1 VTALRIGTR
10 SSALAL
16 WQANHVATAIGLQ
29 NSAPGVELVH
39 IETEGDQRTDV
50 PLWAV
55 PGRAFFTKEI
65 DNALLEERIDI
76 AVHSLKDLATQLP
89 GGVTLAAV
97 LPRENPADVL
107 LCREPCA
114 SWQDLPAGARV
125 GTSSLRRR
133 ALLAAMRPDLQLTE
147 LRGNVPTRIKKM
159 QTGEYDAIVLAQAGL
174 NRLGINTP
182 FSMPLSLVDFPPA
195 VSQGAIGVCARHADQ
210 RTLRWLQT
218 LDDRSAR
225 LETTAERAL
234 LRHLQGGCQVP
245 MGAVA
250 RLNDNELRLSA
261 TVCALDGSR
270 QLKASGHSAPELQR
284 AVLLGVQV
292 ADQLFAQGAA
302 ELIAAQRSQ
311 AEQ

>member
-1 VTALRIGTR
+1 MTVLRIGTR

-16 WQANHVATAIGLQ
+16 WQANHVATAISMQ
-29 NSAPGVELVH
+29 NNAPPVELVH

-89 GGVTLAAV
+89 GGLTLAAV

-114 SWQDLPAGARV
+114 SWQALPAGARV

-133 ALLAAMRPDLQLTE
+133 AFLAAMRPDLQLAE

-159 QTGEYDAIVLAQAGL
+159 QAGDYDAIVLAQAGL
-174 NRLGINTP
+174 DRLGVSTP
-182 FSMPLSLVDFPPA
+182 FSMPLSLADFPPA
-195 VSQGAIGVCARHADQ
+195 VSQGAIGVCTRQEDQ
-210 RTLRWLQT
+210 RTLPWLHA
-218 LDDRSAR
+218 LDDPKAR

-245 MGAVA
+245 LGALA
-250 RLNDNELRLSA
+250 RLTHNELHLSA
-261 TVCALDGSR
+261 KVCALDGSR
-270 QLKASGHSAPELQR
+270 QLKAGGHSAPGLQQ
-284 AVLLGVQV
+284 AVLLGIQV

-302 ELIAAQRSQ
+302 ELIAAQRGQ
-311 AEQ
+311 A